1 MLVKVFEIFAVPASC
16 STQGRPVAKRE
27 DWSLYVSWE
36 VNKRAVTPRCGCGKL
51 GGGITMRR
59 GEEAE
64 EDDVLRLDSVLNQH
78 PHCLDHC
85 VPCACRHTT
94 QTLFTQMSI

>member
-1 MLVKVFEIFAVPASC
+1 
-16 STQGRPVAKRE
+16 
-27 DWSLYVSWE
+27 
-36 VNKRAVTPRCGCGKL
+36 
-51 GGGITMRR
+51 MRR

-94 QTLFTQMSI
+94 QMLFTQMSI